1 MSEVKGYA
9 VRITQN
15 NDLDK
20 VCNESYVDLVKK
32 YNGALISPDSQ
43 TIGERVNFLGTFA
56 FLKKEEAEGFFRDC
70 ANMGIEVLWE
80 KNRPIV
86 DDKYF
91 KGGYK

>member
-15 NDLDK
+15 NDLNK
-20 VCNESYVDLVKK
+20 IMCQSHIDLIKK
-32 YNGALISPDSQ
+32 YNGAAVASEALPLLDQ
-43 TIGERVNFLGTFA
+43 MKYLGTII
-56 FLKKEEAEGFFRDC
+56 FLKKDEAEGFFRDS

-80 KNRPIV
+80 KREVFV

-91 KGGYK
+91 EGGYK

>member
-20 VCNESYVDLVKK
+20 ICNESYVDLVKK

-43 TIGERVNFLGTFA
+43 TIGERVNFLGTLV

-80 KNRPIV
+80 KREVFV

-91 KGGYK
+91 KEV

>member
-20 VCNESYVDLVKK
+20 VMSKSCADIIKK
-32 YNGALISPDSQ
+32 YKCGVLAPEAHTLQEQEKYLATLI
-43 TIGERVNFLGTFA
+43 
-56 FLKKEEAEGFFRDC
+56 FLKKDDAEGFFRDC

-80 KNRPIV
+80 KNQPIV